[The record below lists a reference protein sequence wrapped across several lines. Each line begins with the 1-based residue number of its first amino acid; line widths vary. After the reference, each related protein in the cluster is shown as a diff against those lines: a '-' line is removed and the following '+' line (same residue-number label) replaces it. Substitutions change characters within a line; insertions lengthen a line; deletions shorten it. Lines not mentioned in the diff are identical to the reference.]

1 MLRRGREKAPEDYG
15 EIKAFLGEGTE
26 FKGVLSFQGAVRI
39 DGHLEG
45 EIIGDDLLIV
55 GEPGII
61 KAEIEAGRV
70 VVSGRVEGNITARK
84 RVELLA
90 PGVVI
95 GNIRTPTLVIADG
108 ATFNG
113 NAEMEGLE
121 EGRVLR
127 LDVKREEMTKAQE
140 G

>member
-1 MLRRGREKAPEDYG
+1 MLRRGKEKAPEDYG

-45 EIIGDDLLIV
+45 EIVGDDLLIV
-55 GEPGII
+55 GEPGVI

-95 GNIRTPTLVIADG
+95 GNIRTPALVIADG

-113 NAEMEGLE
+113 NAEMEGFE

-127 LDVKREEMTKAQE
+127 LDVKREGMAKAQE

>member
-1 MLRRGREKAPEDYG
+1 MLRKGKEKAPEDYG

-26 FKGVLSFQGAVRI
+26 FKGVLSFQGAVRV

-45 EIIGDDLLIV
+45 EIVGDDLLIV

-61 KAEIEAGRV
+61 KAEVEVGRV

-95 GNIRTPTLVIADG
+95 GNIRTPALVIADG

-113 NAEMEGLE
+113 KSEMEGFE
-121 EGRVLR
+121 EGRVVH
-127 LDVKREEMTKAQE
+127 LDVKREGMTKA
-140 G
+140 